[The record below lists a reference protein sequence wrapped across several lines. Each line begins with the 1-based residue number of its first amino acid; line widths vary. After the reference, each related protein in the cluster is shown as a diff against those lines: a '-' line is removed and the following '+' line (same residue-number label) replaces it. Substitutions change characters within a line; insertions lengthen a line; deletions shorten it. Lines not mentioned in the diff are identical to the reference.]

1 MRTLLLIVLSLFCLG
16 TQAQE
21 KKRHYADNVVQ
32 ARVYLSN
39 DSVYDGFLMNPTM
52 HAHYINSPLFSSTD
66 DFVAIKGYGTGLFAK
81 KKKWAEA
88 EVDSAVTWFGDEDKA
103 IHMTWVPL
111 KVNESYAGDE
121 AFVPDHRVFMMR
133 LFQGKTVSAYLF
145 FDLVLGQRVA
155 YYRPGMSEAHA
166 LFKFNGKLTDKRR
179 ETLKQEFSEYPE
191 LVSFIDTMDAKD
203 LKDNPLSFLEKVDA
217 VLSNSK

>member
-21 KKRHYADNVVQ
+21 KKHHYADNVVQ

-39 DSVYDGFLMNPTM
+39 DSVYDGLLMNPTM

-81 KKKWAEA
+81 KKRWAEA

-203 LKDNPLSFLEKVDA
+203 LKDNPLSLLEKVDA
-217 VLSNSK
+217 VLSNAK

>member
-21 KKRHYADNVVQ
+21 KKHHYADNVVQ

-39 DSVYDGFLMNPTM
+39 DSVYDGL
-52 HAHYINSPLFSSTD
+52 LFSSTD

-103 IHMTWVPL
+103 LHMTWVPL

-121 AFVPDHRVFMMR
+121 AFVPDHRVFMVR
-133 LFQGKTVSAYLF
+133 LFQGKSVSAYVF
-145 FDLVLGQRVA
+145 FAVRHLNRNSASTRSWSL
-155 YYRPGMSEAHA
+155 S
-166 LFKFNGKLTDKRR
+166 LTRWMLR
-179 ETLKQEFSEYPE
+179 
-191 LVSFIDTMDAKD
+191 I
-203 LKDNPLSFLEKVDA
+203 
-217 VLSNSK
+217 

>member
-1 MRTLLLIVLSLFCLG
+1 MKALLLIILSLLCLS

-39 DSVYDGFLMNPTM
+39 DSVYDGLLMNPTM

-66 DFVAIKGYGTGLFAK
+66 DFVAIKGYGTGLFAN

-88 EVDSAVTWFGDEDKA
+88 EVDSAVAWYGDEDKA

-203 LKDNPLSFLEKVDA
+203 LKDNPLSLLEKVDA
-217 VLSNSK
+217 VLSNAK

>member
-81 KKKWAEA
+81 KKRWAEA

-203 LKDNPLSFLEKVDA
+203 LKDNPLSLLEKVDA
-217 VLSNSK
+217 VLSNAK

>member
-1 MRTLLLIVLSLFCLG
+1 MRTLLLIGLSLFCLG

-39 DSVYDGFLMNPTM
+39 DSVYDGLLMNPTM

-88 EVDSAVTWFGDEDKA
+88 EVDSA
-103 IHMTWVPL
+103 
-111 KVNESYAGDE
+111 NESYAGDE

-203 LKDNPLSFLEKVDA
+203 LKDNPLSLLEKVDA
-217 VLSNSK
+217 VLSNAK

>member
-1 MRTLLLIVLSLFCLG
+1 MRALLLIVLSLFCLG

-21 KKRHYADNVVQ
+21 KKHHYADNVVQ

-52 HAHYINSPLFSSTD
+52 HARYINSPLFSSTD

-88 EVDSAVTWFGDEDKA
+88 EVDSAVTWYGDEDKA

-133 LFQGKTVSAYLF
+133 LFQGKSVSAYLF

-203 LKDNPLSFLEKVDA
+203 LKDNPLSLLEKVDA
-217 VLSNSK
+217 VLSNTK

>member
-1 MRTLLLIVLSLFCLG
+1 MKALLLIILSLLCLS

-66 DFVAIKGYGTGLFAK
+66 DFVAIKGYDSKLFSK
-81 KKKWAEA
+81 SKKWNEA
-88 EVDSAVTWFGDEDKA
+88 EVDSAITWFGDEEKA
-103 IHMTWVPL
+103 IHFTWVPL
-111 KVNESYAGDE
+111 KVNLCYAGDS
-121 AFVPDHRVFMMR
+121 ASIPDHRVFMVR
-133 LFQGKTVSAYLF
+133 LFQGKSVSAYVF
-145 FDLVLGQRVA
+145 FDPVLGQRVA

-166 LFKFNGKLTDKRR
+166 LYKFNGKLTDNRR
-179 ETLKQEFSEYPE
+179 KTLKQEFCEYPE

-217 VLSNSK
+217 VLSNAK

>member
-1 MRTLLLIVLSLFCLG
+1 MKALLLIILSLLCLS

-21 KKRHYADNVVQ
+21 KKHHYANNVVQ
-32 ARVYLSN
+32 ARVYLLN

-103 IHMTWVPL
+103 LHTTWVPL

-121 AFVPDHRVFMMR
+121 AFVPDHRVFMVR
-133 LFQGKTVSAYLF
+133 LFQGKSVSAYVF
-145 FDLVLGQRVA
+145 FDTVLGQRVA

-166 LFKFNGKLTDKRR
+166 IFKFPGKLTDKRR

-217 VLSNSK
+217 VLSNAK

>member
-1 MRTLLLIVLSLFCLG
+1 MKALLLIILSCLCLS

-88 EVDSAVTWFGDEDKA
+88 EVDSAVTWYGDEDKA
-103 IHMTWVPL
+103 LHMTWVPL
-111 KVNESYAGDE
+111 KVNERYAGDE

-166 LFKFNGKLTDKRR
+166 LYKFNGKLTDKRR
-179 ETLKQEFSEYPE
+179 ETLKQEFSEYPG

-203 LKDNPLSFLEKVDA
+203 LKDNPLPFLEKVDA
-217 VLSNSK
+217 VLSNAK

>member
-1 MRTLLLIVLSLFCLG
+1 MRTLLLIGLSLFCLG

-39 DSVYDGFLMNPTM
+39 DSVYDGLLMNPTM

-88 EVDSAVTWFGDEDKA
+88 EVD
-103 IHMTWVPL
+103 
-111 KVNESYAGDE
+111 VNESYAGDE

-203 LKDNPLSFLEKVDA
+203 LTTDNEPIRAYAEPHAAGREQGYPQRLRQCGGIEPHG
-217 VLSNSK
+217 

>member
-1 MRTLLLIVLSLFCLG
+1 MRTLLLIGLSLFCLG

-21 KKRHYADNVVQ
+21 KKHHYADNVVQ

-103 IHMTWVPL
+103 MHMTWVPL
-111 KVNESYAGDE
+111 KVNTSYAGDE
-121 AFVPDHRVFMMR
+121 AFALDHRVFMVR
-133 LFQGKTVSAYLF
+133 LFQGKSVSAYVF
-145 FDLVLGQRVA
+145 FDPVLGQRVA

-166 LFKFNGKLTDKRR
+166 LFKFPGKLTDKRR

-203 LKDNPLSFLEKVDA
+203 LKDNPLSLLEKVDA
-217 VLSNSK
+217 VLSNAK

>member
-217 VLSNSK
+217 VLSNAK

>member
-166 LFKFNGKLTDKRR
+166 LYKFNGKLTDKRR

-217 VLSNSK
+217 VLSNAK

>member
-1 MRTLLLIVLSLFCLG
+1 MPRHTSAGEETPLCRQCRTGAGVPL
-16 TQAQE
+16 E
-21 KKRHYADNVVQ
+21 R
-32 ARVYLSN
+32 
-39 DSVYDGFLMNPTM
+39 
-52 HAHYINSPLFSSTD
+52 LFSSTD

-88 EVDSAVTWFGDEDKA
+88 EVDSAVAWYGDEDKA

-166 LFKFNGKLTDKRR
+166 LYKFNGKLTDKRR

-203 LKDNPLSFLEKVDA
+203 LKDNPLSLLEKVDA
-217 VLSNSK
+217 VLSNAK

>member
-1 MRTLLLIVLSLFCLG
+1 
-16 TQAQE
+16 
-21 KKRHYADNVVQ
+21 
-32 ARVYLSN
+32 
-39 DSVYDGFLMNPTM
+39 
-52 HAHYINSPLFSSTD
+52 
-66 DFVAIKGYGTGLFAK
+66 
-81 KKKWAEA
+81 
-88 EVDSAVTWFGDEDKA
+88 
-103 IHMTWVPL
+103 MTWVPL

-191 LVSFIDTMDAKD
+191 MVSFIDTMDAKD
-203 LKDNPLSFLEKVDA
+203 LKDNPPFFPGKG
-217 VLSNSK
+217 

>member
-21 KKRHYADNVVQ
+21 KKHHYADNVVQ

-52 HAHYINSPLFSSTD
+52 HARYINSPLFSSTD

-179 ETLKQEFSEYPE
+179 GTLKQEFSEYPE

-203 LKDNPLSFLEKVDA
+203 LKDNPLSLLEKVDA
-217 VLSNSK
+217 VLSNAK